1 MRHDRSR
8 FTKVSLYILAK
19 ILLNIFL
26 FISAVIGWTLAI
38 LYSFPSKIDQGGN
51 IFNSL
56 FAFIAQDYLYI
67 LGFVIF
73 YFIISLFITYFFFY
87 QQFTIPQDK
96 RIKTKFRTG
105 RIIGDLVI
113 KFLLLIII
121 MIFSFPVSSITTE
134 ILLNSQLSEFYEK
147 QIAEI
152 SITDTSL
159 IIEKLDQVNKDEESM
174 QNNGV
179 SLNGQD
185 LHNIY
190 IDKAQCEFAIVEQFI
205 SNETDYSEY
214 IKKDVLSLSDID
226 DIYYIGN
233 EKAYKENGVLPFIL
247 SRIFDVQITSDYVL
261 LDNYSNDLHTC
272 LSDVAQKDLATL
284 GPIINEIAF
293 RRTFEH
299 INLSYRPEYFIL
311 NENNYIAKRNVE
323 NDKLLEEYDIL
334 IASNKEILNDIN
346 EFRADKDYT
355 ISILGQEYWNEFDEY
370 MISVEDQANS
380 NIEIMENIK
389 NNIIESKEDIGAEA
403 GIFIEPKTINIAYVY
418 GDENNNRF
426 MTIMHEYLHYASYIT
441 SQLKI
446 DGKNIDYTNEVNA
459 YAGDWNGDLLETYFE
474 EAMTEI
480 LVNKMVESLNNNG
493 YKTEIMYEIISQAY
507 YPMTSLLNFTYVQD
521 PELNESVYFSKDDGS
536 LKLVFDTIYGEGY
549 YQENNGKLITIFEK
563 IYDTDPLFSDDINT
577 SLREMGVGEDCNY
590 TDEFGFSPN
599 CAKYL

>member
-1 MRHDRSR
+1 M
-8 FTKVSLYILAK
+8 L
-19 ILLNIFL
+19 
-26 FISAVIGWTLAI
+26 
-38 LYSFPSKIDQGGN
+38 
-51 IFNSL
+51 
-56 FAFIAQDYLYI
+56 
-67 LGFVIF
+67 
-73 YFIISLFITYFFFY
+73 
-87 QQFTIPQDK
+87 
-96 RIKTKFRTG
+96 
-105 RIIGDLVI
+105 
-113 KFLLLIII
+113 
-121 MIFSFPVSSITTE
+121 
-134 ILLNSQLSEFYEK
+134 
-147 QIAEI
+147 
-152 SITDTSL
+152 
-159 IIEKLDQVNKDEESM
+159 
-174 QNNGV
+174 
-179 SLNGQD
+179 
-185 LHNIY
+185 
-190 IDKAQCEFAIVEQFI
+190 
-205 SNETDYSEY
+205 
-214 IKKDVLSLSDID
+214 
-226 DIYYIGN
+226 
-233 EKAYKENGVLPFIL
+233 
-247 SRIFDVQITSDYVL
+247 
-261 LDNYSNDLHTC
+261 
-272 LSDVAQKDLATL
+272 
-284 GPIINEIAF
+284 
-293 RRTFEH
+293 
-299 INLSYRPEYFIL
+299 
-311 NENNYIAKRNVE
+311 
-323 NDKLLEEYDIL
+323 
-334 IASNKEILNDIN
+334 
-346 EFRADKDYT
+346 
-355 ISILGQEYWNEFDEY
+355 
-370 MISVEDQANS
+370 SVEDQANS